1 MRLILPLMAIL
12 LSFSFGINAQNSTKK
27 NKFHKVWITTL
38 DGSKESGILHSADEL
53 SVKISKNNYF
63 DISNLTSIDRENID
77 VIKIRRKG
85 KIGKGAWIGAASG
98 VGIGVL
104 TGFVTDSG
112 GYEGVVATGSGFVLG
127 IVGTGIGAAV
137 GSVKKKVEINGDSSL
152 YKDNLDFL
160 KSISLVTNNSME
172 NK

>member
-27 NKFHKVWITTL
+27 NKFHKVWIKTL
-38 DGSKESGILHSADEL
+38 DGSKESGILHSVDES
-53 SVKISKNNYF
+53 SVNISKNNYF
-63 DISNLTSIDRENID
+63 DIENLTYIDRENID

-98 VGIGVL
+98 AGFGVIL
-104 TGFVTDSG
+104 GLATEDSNW
-112 GYEGVVATGSGFVLG
+112 EGAVSTASGLFFGL
-127 IVGTGIGAAV
+127 VGTGVGAAV
-137 GSVKKKVEINGDSSL
+137 GSVKKKVKINGEPSL

-160 KSISLVTNNSME
+160 QSISLVTNNSME
-172 NK
+172 K